1 MVFKSSP
8 WRPGGNRF
16 LASGAP
22 STSCVWRP
30 ESSPRRQWR
39 RFFRKA
45 SPVVNLASARVKRG
59 AAGPR
64 GNRQRRRAWEGF
76 ARGNQQRRAQGP
88 RAYTSRRDVSGEVAD
103 LGGQREKERA
113 GGRRHLESSAA
124 TRRGCS
130 NPACL
135 LSNPMLQ
142 PLLQSICIFFL
153 FSNQSGRIPS
163 TPSPSKS
170 SWLFFRLPA
179 STPSRSCTGS
189 SSSPLLSLCLVAL
202 SARLLAGLLV
212 LGIGALLC

>member
-76 ARGNQQRRAQGP
+76 ARGNQQRRARGP

-135 LSNPMLQ
+135 LSNPMAPAPSPIDLHLL
-142 PLLQSICIFFL
+142 PLLQPIWADSLHSLSIQELLVVLPPPCQHPLPQLHRFL
-153 FSNQSGRIPS
+153 F
-163 TPSPSKS
+163 
-170 SWLFFRLPA
+170 L
-179 STPSRSCTGS
+179 S
-189 SSSPLLSLCLVAL
+189 SSFPLLSCFE
-202 SARLLAGLLV
+202 
-212 LGIGALLC
+212 C